1 MRWYEPC
8 KNLRAGS
15 TANVKGLKKKRDW
28 QTGVTA
34 MQDGKNKEEHERISS
49 RDRGLC
55 KLF

>member
-1 MRWYEPC
+1 MRWYESC

-49 RDRGLC
+49 RDGGLC